1 MGKQSGGTRTKRPVS
16 KQVTNEEYAISNI
29 LQVKSIDNKAIS
41 KNIGKVSVV
50 GDFSNQQR
58 SSALKTLSAMYERY
72 NLPKIKYLVFSTKNK
87 DKSIAGVATYDKI
100 TIYDSYGATKN
111 GVHKFL
117 VHEMCHQMTGQYLKN
132 IPKDIRS
139 KISLDFS
146 TALKNVKKKDDN
158 GNYWKTDI
166 EEFCSETLRKGLSG
180 VKMNQYE
187 QSTFRLIDTY
197 FRKK

>member
-1 MGKQSGGTRTKRPVS
+1 
-16 KQVTNEEYAISNI
+16 
-29 LQVKSIDNKAIS
+29 
-41 KNIGKVSVV
+41 
-50 GDFSNQQR
+50 
-58 SSALKTLSAMYERY
+58 
-72 NLPKIKYLVFSTKNK
+72 
-87 DKSIAGVATYDKI
+87 
-100 TIYDSYGATKN
+100 
-111 GVHKFL
+111 
-117 VHEMCHQMTGQYLKN
+117 MTGQYLKN